1 MGNPG
6 RITVGAPGTIEDV
19 LRSGSRDVRRPRPS
33 LRATGGIMRDA
44 RKDVAAIA
52 AVILLCGFAVVQT
65 TFAQSEYETRQQEL
79 ERPSNREQRDL
90 GDERQRELE

>member
-1 MGNPG
+1 
-6 RITVGAPGTIEDV
+6 
-19 LRSGSRDVRRPRPS
+19 
-33 LRATGGIMRDA
+33 MRHA

-79 ERPSNREQRDL
+79 ERPSNQEQMDLGDERQREVEGREGEDEQLEQPSSRQNQMDL
-90 GDERQRELE
+90 GDERQRELEQ